1 LGGKGKMEVSGK
13 GSKQRPAQ
21 VPSKEFELRWELA
34 FGKKDKAEQ
43 DLKEH
48 LKTTKPHRNS

>member
-1 LGGKGKMEVSGK
+1 MHHMNVKGDKR
-13 GSKQRPAQ
+13 RPAKTS
-21 VPSKEFELRWELA
+21 VKEFDIRFDLA

-48 LKTTKPHRNS
+48 LQSAPNREQPK

>member
-1 LGGKGKMEVSGK
+1 MSGK
-13 GSKQRPAQ
+13 GDKRRPSATS
-21 VPSKEFELRWELA
+21 SKEFELRWELA

-48 LKTTKPHRNS
+48 LQSAKPQGASHNASR

>member
-1 LGGKGKMEVSGK
+1 MEVSGK

-21 VPSKEFELRWELA
+21 VPNKEFDIRWELA
-34 FGKKDKAEQ
+34 FGKKHKAEQ

-48 LKTTKPHRNS
+48 IQATKPSQRIA

>member
-1 LGGKGKMEVSGK
+1 MVNTWQGKT
-13 GSKQRPAQ
+13 SKQRPAQ

-34 FGKKDKAEQ
+34 FGKKGKAEQ

-48 LKTTKPHRNS
+48 LQTTRPSQRIA

>member
-1 LGGKGKMEVSGK
+1 MNGKGDKR
-13 GSKQRPAQ
+13 RPTSTS
-21 VPSKEFELRWELA
+21 SKEFELRWELA